1 MFFLLKILIA
11 FQIILSS
18 QVYAVTAE
26 EESSQTA
33 DFVWAL
39 LWFFSIDLLLKIIF
53 TIIVVVLTIIISK
66 LIKNK
71 LFWYLERADIWDENS
86 KEEIIGVISRTVNI
100 FILITWFSIA
110 LGVLW
115 VDLGIFM
122 WGIWFGIGFTLRT
135 FLTNFISGIII
146 VSQGS
151 YHIGDLIQVEDK
163 MWRITKIN
171 TLFTAIEEFD
181 WVTFN
186 IPNVKFFEENVR
198 NYHTNDKR
206 RLDIEVV
213 VEYGT
218 DIVTA
223 KKVLMKVVSNFPQIL
238 QAPEPDI
245 LIDEL
250 WEKGIWLKLR
260 FWIQS
265 TENFITLKSNITE
278 TVNLAFAQTGIHVS
292 YPKMIMISENKI

>member
-1 MFFLLKILIA
+1 
-11 FQIILSS
+11 
-18 QVYAVTAE
+18 
-26 EESSQTA
+26 
-33 DFVWAL
+33 
-39 LWFFSIDLLLKIIF
+39 
-53 TIIVVVLTIIISK
+53 
-66 LIKNK
+66 
-71 LFWYLERADIWDENS
+71 
-86 KEEIIGVISRTVNI
+86 
-100 FILITWFSIA
+100 
-110 LGVLW
+110 
-115 VDLGIFM
+115 
-122 WGIWFGIGFTLRT
+122 
-135 FLTNFISGIII
+135 
-146 VSQGS
+146 
-151 YHIGDLIQVEDK
+151 

-265 TENFITLKSNITE
+265 TENF
-278 TVNLAFAQTGIHVS
+278 
-292 YPKMIMISENKI
+292 